1 MPLRTLRNQAQ
12 TPSAAVTKAA
22 SVRERR
28 RRTNATIKSTTATTS
43 HACWKTVRALDA
55 ASARRPSSCACASV
69 SSTGGSTR
77 GSLDSV
83 STPFPSR
90 GLSVDRHGYVRVYV
104 ARLKARLVVAW
115 LHAYGR
121 VYGVTALRGGL
132 VGAKGEPDE
141 GPAFVDRERLVAEAQ
156 FPRHGFRVD
165 GRARRDAFLRF
176 GPDLGRHV
184 ELVGGGVG
192 VDVEPLGDVEPDV
205 GLARAARVQTRLL
218 DRRRHD
224 PPRLPRVRRG
234 VRRRLHPTRQGAPAG
249 ARVREAHGQL
259 VRAPQRVDARLGD
272 VERLVVFV
280 VDSYGRLERGA
291 FQAYLRDVH
300 VAYARSLQV
309 PLARLLDADAQSD

>member
-55 ASARRPSSCACASV
+55 ASARRPSSCARASV

-132 VGAKGEPDE
+132 VGAKGEPDD

-176 GPDLGRHV
+176 GLDLGRHV

-192 VDVEPLGDVEPDV
+192 VDVVAFRDVEPDV
-205 GLARAARVQTRLL
+205 GLARAARVETRLL
-218 DRRRHD
+218 DRRGHD
-224 PPRLPRVRRG
+224 LRRLRRVRRG
-234 VRRRLHPTRQGAPAG
+234 VRRRGRRGWRGRGGRVRLLSLAAG
-249 ARVREAHGQL
+249 ACAEEEC
-259 VRAPQRVDARLGD
+259 RA
-272 VERLVVFV
+272 ERKYQNNR
-280 VDSYGRLERGA
+280 STHERKSTALQDGMHTEISSK
-291 FQAYLRDVH
+291 FQ
-300 VAYARSLQV
+300 VATWNL
-309 PLARLLDADAQSD
+309 

>member
-90 GLSVDRHGYVRVYV
+90 GLSVDRHGDVRVYV

-121 VYGVTALRGGL
+121 VYGVAAPRGGL
-132 VGAKGEPDE
+132 FRAEGGADGGPGLADPERRFPVGPFPPLG
-141 GPAFVDRERLVAEAQ
+141 VLRER
-156 FPRHGFRVD
+156 R
-165 GRARRDAFLRF
+165 
-176 GPDLGRHV
+176 GPPV
-184 ELVGGGVG
+184 
-192 VDVEPLGDVEPDV
+192 
-205 GLARAARVQTRLL
+205 
-218 DRRRHD
+218 
-224 PPRLPRVRRG
+224 RLPR
-234 VRRRLHPTRQGAPAG
+234 
-249 ARVREAHGQL
+249 
-259 VRAPQRVDARLGD
+259 
-272 VERLVVFV
+272 
-280 VDSYGRLERGA
+280 
-291 FQAYLRDVH
+291 
-300 VAYARSLQV
+300 
-309 PLARLLDADAQSD
+309 